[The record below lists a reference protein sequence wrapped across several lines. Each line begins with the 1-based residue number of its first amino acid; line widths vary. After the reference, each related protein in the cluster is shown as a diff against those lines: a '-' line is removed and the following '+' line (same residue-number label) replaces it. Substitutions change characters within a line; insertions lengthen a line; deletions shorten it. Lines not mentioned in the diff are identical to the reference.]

1 MQDMPKE
8 IYMDHIAA
16 SPVRTEALTA
26 MIPLLEGGSGN
37 PQSVHARGQAAAEAL
52 GKARAQVAALIGADP
67 NELIFTATG
76 SEANNLAVKGIAR
89 ARKKKSNRIIIS
101 AIEHHSVLNAAKTLE
116 KEEFEL
122 VQLPVDHHGFV
133 SPDDLEKAL
142 SGGAALVSIIHAST
156 EIGTIEPIDELA
168 AICRGANVPMHTDAW
183 GSAGMIPVDIE
194 QLNVNA
200 LSLAG
205 QNFGGPPGAAALVL
219 RRGAPVRPIITG
231 GVQERNLRA
240 GQENIPAIAGMGAA
254 AEAAASEIVAIASK
268 LAPVRDTLIAR
279 LPSELEDVIPTG
291 HPERRLPNHAS
302 FCIKYIE
309 GEGLLL
315 FLDQRGIMAASGSA
329 CTSKAL
335 KHSHVLDA
343 IGLDAATAQG
353 SIVFTIGAENT
364 REDADAVV
372 SAIKPVVSRLR
383 EMSPLYKRKQN
394 GSL

>member
-1 MQDMPKE
+1 
-8 IYMDHIAA
+8 MDHIAA
-16 SPVRTEALTA
+16 SPVRSEALAA
-26 MIPLLEGGSGN
+26 MIPLLERGSGN

-52 GKARAQVAALIGADP
+52 DKARSRVAALINADP
-67 NELIFTATG
+67 NEIIFTATG
-76 SEANNLAVKGIAR
+76 SEANNLALKGIAR
-89 ARKKKSNRIIIS
+89 ARRKKSSRVIIS

-116 KEEFEL
+116 KEGFEL
-122 VQLPVDHHGFV
+122 VQLPVDQHGFV
-133 SPDDLEKAL
+133 SPGDLEEAL
-142 SGGAALVSIIHAST
+142 AGGAALVSIIHAST

-168 AICRGANVPMHTDAW
+168 ALCREAKTPMHTDAW
-183 GSAGMIPVDIE
+183 GTGGMIPVDIG

-200 LSLAG
+200 LTLAG

-219 RRGAPVRPIITG
+219 LKGAPVRPIIAG

-254 AEAAASEIVAIASK
+254 AEAAASEIAAIASK
-268 LAPVRDTLIAR
+268 LAPVRDILITR
-279 LPSELEDVIPTG
+279 LPAELEDVIPTG

-302 FCIKYIE
+302 FCVKYIE

-315 FLDQRGIMAASGSA
+315 FLDQHGIMAASGSA

-353 SIVFTIGAENT
+353 SVVFTIGIENT

-383 EMSPLYKRKQN
+383 EMSPLYKRK
-394 GSL
+394 